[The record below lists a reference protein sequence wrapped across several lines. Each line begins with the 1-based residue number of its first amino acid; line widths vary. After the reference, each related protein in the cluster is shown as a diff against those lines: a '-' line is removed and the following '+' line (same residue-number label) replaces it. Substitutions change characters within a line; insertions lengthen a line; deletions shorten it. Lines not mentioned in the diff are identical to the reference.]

1 MDKLI
6 PPRLCAWCHDPFTP
20 TRGDKQL
27 YCGLTCAGRATSRR
41 LRGVP
46 PEAALAANR
55 VKDAARVTT
64 ISGERFGVLSEREQA
79 IFMFAE
85 KVGYDRGY
93 MAAYAPLRRKSA

>member
-6 PPRLCAWCHDPFTP
+6 PPRLCAWCAEPYTP
-20 TRGDKQL
+20 TKGKQQL
-27 YCGLTCAGRATSRR
+27 YCGLTCAGRATRRR
-41 LRGVP
+41 LQGVP
-46 PEAALAANR
+46 PEAAIAAKR
-55 VKDAARVTT
+55 VKDAARGARVC
-64 ISGERFGVLSEREQA
+64 GERFGVLSEREQA